1 MPVPTTRLTDIG
13 AGDPQPL
20 VLGRRRQHA
29 AQQLTIA
36 GLQLTLRLQ
45 RQARR
50 GDPLGKRVAHL
61 LQLVE
66 AGNPRFGEMAG
77 DRSVDDDA
85 RKGLGREA
93 GELVLEAGDL
103 APQLG
108 AREALVASHS
118 KRRERL
124 SIEQI
129 WHKNESSLNHRPAT
143 EKEKLVKESAR
154 GVKPRSPRRRS
165 REPRR
170 WRPGARP

>member
-1 MPVPTTRLTDIG
+1 MPVPATWLADVRT
-13 AGDPQPL
+13 GDPQPL
-20 VLGRRRQHA
+20 MLGRRRQHA
-29 AQQLTIA
+29 AQELTIA
-36 GLQLTLRLQ
+36 GLQFALCLQ

-66 AGNPRFGEMAG
+66 AGHPRFGEMTG
-77 DRSVDDDA
+77 NRSVDDDA

-93 GELVLEAGDL
+93 GELMLEAGDL

-118 KRRERL
+118 KRREHL

-129 WHKNESSLNHRPAT
+129 RHKNESSVNHRPTT
-143 EKEKLVKESAR
+143 EKEKLVKEMR
-154 GVKPRSPRRRS
+154 L
-165 REPRR
+165 
-170 WRPGARP
+170 GAR